1 MVKWFLERTE
11 AERWAIGVVAA
22 FTGAF
27 FVQWFAQRLNHALAI
42 QRDRRNNLTA
52 ASIAFRTA
60 INPELFNEMR
70 GHYLHAALA
79 QTFPDLKK
87 AVHEFRLHLGVAGK
101 ISLNRAWKEYHG
113 GEEEYPDFF
122 KTYCIP
128 DHGPSLLKQRL
139 ENLRKAGEIT

>member
-1 MVKWFLERTE
+1 ME
-11 AERWAIGVVAA
+11 ALLTFMSTNFTSTI
-22 FTGAF
+22 TGAF
-27 FVQWFAQRLNHALAI
+27 LLACFTGYVAW
-42 QRDRRNNLTA
+42 RNGKKVRVAN
-52 ASIAFRTA
+52 
-60 INPELFNEMR
+60 
-70 GHYLHAALA
+70 AALIYRNSIDPDKFYGLKGHLLHGA
-79 QTFPDLKK
+79 LIQTFPDLKK

-139 ENLRKAGEIT
+139 EYLRKAGEIT